1 MRYLNARLLLTA
13 AIASL
18 GLTTIAFAA
27 DLPARTNTK
36 APEYVPPPA
45 CAWCGWYI
53 GANGGGAWDD
63 RTGNLVDFSTNFNNS
78 VPVGTTPQFLGTTHQ
93 GGFGGGQF
101 GYNSMMGNVLLGFEA
116 DIQGADIGGTS
127 TVVVGAPAGTSFP
140 GATSTGRDHID
151 WFGTARG
158 RLGVSVGTVLFY
170 GTGGLVFG
178 GVQGSASN
186 VFDNG
191 GGNFAA
197 SESDTRFGWAAGV
210 GLEWMSAPNWSF
222 KSEYLHV
229 DLGSTTVTIADP
241 TRPGTADYRFNHAF
255 ESARVGVNYH
265 FGGPIVAKY

>member
-1 MRYLNARLLLTA
+1 MERRASMSRAKDGELSKAVLFLQRCARKCSIVAACLRSFSRVSLNACRSRQLFSSLSSEENMRYLNARLLLTA

-101 GYNSMMGNVLLGFEA
+101 GYNSMMGNVLLG
-116 DIQGADIGGTS
+116 
-127 TVVVGAPAGTSFP
+127 
-140 GATSTGRDHID
+140 
-151 WFGTARG
+151 
-158 RLGVSVGTVLFY
+158 
-170 GTGGLVFG
+170 
-178 GVQGSASN
+178 
-186 VFDNG
+186 
-191 GGNFAA
+191 
-197 SESDTRFGWAAGV
+197 
-210 GLEWMSAPNWSF
+210 
-222 KSEYLHV
+222 
-229 DLGSTTVTIADP
+229 
-241 TRPGTADYRFNHAF
+241 
-255 ESARVGVNYH
+255 
-265 FGGPIVAKY
+265 